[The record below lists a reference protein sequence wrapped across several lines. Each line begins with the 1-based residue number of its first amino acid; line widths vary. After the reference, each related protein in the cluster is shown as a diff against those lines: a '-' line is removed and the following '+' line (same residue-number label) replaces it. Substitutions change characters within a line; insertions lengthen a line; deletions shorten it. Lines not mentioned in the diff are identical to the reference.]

1 MSYKRERLKRNK
13 QEYSSDN
20 SNTSDFL
27 KAAISDLTGNLTLLD
42 TKISLIMATVG
53 VVLGLVVACKSN
65 VLKAYH
71 FYEDICI
78 FKAIF
83 LLLSVAYIVSVII
96 TFVYGIKCVM
106 IRFGKSKSSSLWFF
120 QTEDY
125 GGITEQNYLQKVK
138 HMTDESITKNLA
150 VEVYKLNRI
159 NNRKM
164 RTGKITIIMFA
175 ISCAIISALM
185 IMVGISYLVVQ

>member
-1 MSYKRERLKRNK
+1 MRENKLKNRTRKCISSYDSTN
-13 QEYSSDN
+13 
-20 SNTSDFL
+20 DFL
-27 KAAISDLTGNLTLLD
+27 KVAISDLTGNLTLLD
-42 TKISLIMATVG
+42 TKISIIMATVG
-53 VVLGLVVACKSN
+53 VILGLVVACKSN
-65 VLKAYH
+65 ILKAYY

-83 LLLSVAYIVSVII
+83 LLLSATYIVSII
-96 TFVYGIKCVM
+96 FTFVYGIKCIM

-120 QTEDY
+120 QTEDN
-125 GGITEQNYLQKVK
+125 GGITEQNYIKRVK
-138 HMTDESITKNLA
+138 YMTDESIMKNLA

-164 RTGKITIIMFA
+164 LTGKTTIILFA

-185 IMVGISYLVVQ
+185 IMVGISYLVV

>member
-1 MSYKRERLKRNK
+1 MRENKLKNRTRKCISSYDSTN
-13 QEYSSDN
+13 
-20 SNTSDFL
+20 DFL
-27 KAAISDLTGNLTLLD
+27 KVAISDLTGNLTLLD
-42 TKISLIMATVG
+42 TKISIIMATVG
-53 VVLGLVVACKSN
+53 VILGLVVACKSN
-65 VLKAYH
+65 ILKAYY

-83 LLLSVAYIVSVII
+83 LLLSAAYIVSII
-96 TFVYGIKCVM
+96 FTFVYGIKCIM

-120 QTEDY
+120 QTEDN
-125 GGITEQNYLQKVK
+125 GGITEQNYIKRVK
-138 HMTDESITKNLA
+138 YMTDESIMKNLA

-164 RTGKITIIMFA
+164 LTGKTTIILFA

-185 IMVGISYLVVQ
+185 IMVGISYLVV

>member
-1 MSYKRERLKRNK
+1 MRENKLKNRTRKCISSYDSTN
-13 QEYSSDN
+13 
-20 SNTSDFL
+20 DFL
-27 KAAISDLTGNLTLLD
+27 KVAISDLTGNLTLLD
-42 TKISLIMATVG
+42 TKISIIMATVG
-53 VVLGLVVACKSN
+53 VILGLVVACKSN
-65 VLKAYH
+65 ILKAYY

-83 LLLSVAYIVSVII
+83 LLLSAAYIISII
-96 TFVYGIKCVM
+96 FTFVYGIKCIM

-120 QTEDY
+120 QTEDN
-125 GGITEQNYLQKVK
+125 GGITEQNYIKRVK
-138 HMTDESITKNLA
+138 YMTDESIMKNLA

-164 RTGKITIIMFA
+164 LTGKTTIILFA

-185 IMVGISYLVVQ
+185 IMVGISYLVV

>member
-1 MSYKRERLKRNK
+1 MRENKLKNRTRKCISSYDSTN
-13 QEYSSDN
+13 
-20 SNTSDFL
+20 DFL
-27 KAAISDLTGNLTLLD
+27 KVAISDLTGNLTLLD
-42 TKISLIMATVG
+42 TKISIIMATVG
-53 VVLGLVVACKSN
+53 VILGLVVACKSN
-65 VLKAYH
+65 ILKAYY

-83 LLLSVAYIVSVII
+83 LLLSATYIVSII
-96 TFVYGIKCVM
+96 FTFVYGIKCIM

-120 QTEDY
+120 QTEDN
-125 GGITEQNYLQKVK
+125 GGITEQNYIKRVK
-138 HMTDESITKNLA
+138 YMTDESIMKNLA

-164 RTGKITIIMFA
+164 LTGTTTLILFA

-185 IMVGISYLVVQ
+185 IMVGISYLVV

>member
-1 MSYKRERLKRNK
+1 MSYKRVRLKRNK
-13 QEYSSDN
+13 LEYSSDN

-53 VVLGLVVACKSN
+53 VILGLVVACKSN

-71 FYEDICI
+71 FYENICVL
-78 FKAIF
+78 KAIF

-96 TFVYGIKCVM
+96 TFVYGIKCIM

-138 HMTDESITKNLA
+138 HMTDDSIIKNLA
-150 VEVYKLNRI
+150 VEVYKLNKI

-164 RTGKITIIMFA
+164 RTGKTTVIMFA
-175 ISCAIISALM
+175 ISCAIISVLM
-185 IMVGISYLVVQ
+185 IMVGISYLVV